1 MENEVKKIRE
11 KEETKSLEEA
21 QQNKIDHIVKKL
33 DIKEGM
39 KVLKSNWNGPIMFYP
54 EIHKFDT
61 STMQALITENE
72 IEFVDKCSELI
83 DDQVKIIGGCCG
95 VTDKHLKSL
104 ITKFS

>member
-1 MENEVKKIRE
+1 
-11 KEETKSLEEA
+11 
-21 QQNKIDHIVKKL
+21 
-33 DIKEGM
+33 
-39 KVLKSNWNGPIMFYP
+39 MFYP

-104 ITKFS
+104 ITKCS